1 MDTARTGAVERIARV
16 IAGWQLS
23 ANAEGKDPHAAAAV
37 DAEWPRHRGDA
48 LAILRTLR
56 EPDAA
61 MAAAGDAAVWSRMIA
76 AAIGDHEG
84 AASPEYVPPAPGT
97 DPLHQGP

>member
-23 ANAEGKDPHAAAAV
+23 ANAVGSDAHAAAAV
-37 DAEWPRHRGDA
+37 DAEWPRHTGDA

-61 MAAAGDAAVWSRMIA
+61 MAAAGDVATWQRMIA
-76 AAIGDHEG
+76 AAIEEAESRADG
-84 AASPEYVPPAPGT
+84 PADMISG
-97 DPLHQGP
+97 QSG